1 MRSSEAIGL
10 WKEKG
15 YGVLAHGQASCCFK
29 ALWVEDMPKEAP
41 QVMVSLGSK
50 EKQEASVPVVF
61 CYDKI
66 ADQKQIE
73 GRKGFF

>member
-1 MRSSEAIGL
+1 
-10 WKEKG
+10 
-15 YGVLAHGQASCCFK
+15 
-29 ALWVEDMPKEAP
+29 MPKEAP

-50 EKQEASVPVVF
+50 EKQEASVPVVS